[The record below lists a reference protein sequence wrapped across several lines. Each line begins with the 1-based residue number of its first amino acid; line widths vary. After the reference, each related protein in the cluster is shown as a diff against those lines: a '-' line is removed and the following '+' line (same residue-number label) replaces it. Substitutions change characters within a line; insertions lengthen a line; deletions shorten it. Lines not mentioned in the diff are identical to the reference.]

1 MATITITISLQPP
14 DKLVVDKPTATASRG
29 DPSTGK
35 PPDRVE
41 WTCTHD
47 WAVDFN
53 PVLDVN
59 SGNAP
64 AHTPFGPH
72 GFRGAKNQTDGGNV
86 RPNADQHHHRYTVAV
101 WDESIVRTLDPDL
114 DIT

>member
-1 MATITITISLQPP
+1 MATITIAISLQPP
-14 DKLVVDKPTATASRG
+14 NKLVVNNPTATASRG

-35 PPDRVE
+35 PADRVE

-53 PVLDVN
+53 PVINV
-59 SGNAP
+59 GNGQANP
-64 AHTPFGPH
+64 HSPFGPN
-72 GFRGAKNQTDGGNV
+72 GFRGGPNQVDGGNV

-101 WDESIVRTLDPDL
+101 WDGSIVRTLDPDL
-114 DIT
+114 DII

>member
-14 DKLVVDKPTATASRG
+14 DKLVVDKPDAKASRG
-29 DPSTGK
+29 
-35 PPDRVE
+35 DRVE

-64 AHTPFGPH
+64 AHTPFGPN
-72 GFRGAKNQTDGGNV
+72 GFRGGPNQVDGGIV